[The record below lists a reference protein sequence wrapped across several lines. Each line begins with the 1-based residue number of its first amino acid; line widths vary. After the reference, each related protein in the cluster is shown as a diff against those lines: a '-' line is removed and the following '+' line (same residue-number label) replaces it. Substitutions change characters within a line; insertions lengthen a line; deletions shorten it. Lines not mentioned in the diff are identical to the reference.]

1 MAKEAPERRVVAE
14 NRKARYNY
22 AIAERVEAGLVLAG
36 TEVKSLREG
45 KSNIQD
51 AYAAERGGE
60 LWLENAYIPEYSGGN
75 RFNHETRR
83 ARKLLIRRREIGK
96 LIGAITRDGMTLVPL
111 SLYFN
116 ERGRAKVE
124 LGLAKGRKIHD
135 KRAVIKERDWQRDRQ
150 RLLASRG

>member
-14 NRKARYNY
+14 NRKARHNY
-22 AIAERVEAGLVLAG
+22 AIAEKVEAGLFLAG
-36 TEVKSLREG
+36 TDVKSLREG

-83 ARKLLIRRREIGK
+83 ARKLLMRRREIGK

-111 SLYFN
+111 RLYFN

-124 LGLAKGRKIHD
+124 LGLAKGRKLHD
-135 KRAVIKERDWQRDRQ
+135 KRAAIKERDWQRDRR
-150 RLLASRG
+150 RLLAARG